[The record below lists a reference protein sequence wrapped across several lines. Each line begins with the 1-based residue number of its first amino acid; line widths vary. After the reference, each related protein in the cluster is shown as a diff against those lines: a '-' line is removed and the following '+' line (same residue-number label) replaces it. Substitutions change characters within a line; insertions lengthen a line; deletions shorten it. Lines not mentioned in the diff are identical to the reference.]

1 MPGASLRASS
11 IRTPSRHR
19 QNNIENQP
27 FELMAIRKN
36 RVSGNMCIGNAV
48 FYYMRPLQALAA
60 YELTHDGCRRDCG
73 DFFRRQGHDVIQELE
88 QADGL
93 GICGR

>member
-1 MPGASLRASS
+1 MCYRGGRGVVPTDESTS
-11 IRTPSRHR
+11 IRNCGDAYFPMH
-19 QNNIENQP
+19 
-27 FELMAIRKN
+27 
-36 RVSGNMCIGNAV
+36 MCIGDAI

-73 DFFRRQGHDVIQELE
+73 DFFRRQGHYVIQELE

>member
-1 MPGASLRASS
+1 MCYRGGRGVVPTDESTS
-11 IRTPSRHR
+11 IR
-19 QNNIENQP
+19 N
-27 FELMAIRKN
+27 
-36 RVSGNMCIGNAV
+36 SGDAYFPMHMCIRNAI
-48 FYYMRPLQALAA
+48 FHYTRPLQALAA

-73 DFFRRQGHDVIQELE
+73 DFFRRQGHDVIQKLE